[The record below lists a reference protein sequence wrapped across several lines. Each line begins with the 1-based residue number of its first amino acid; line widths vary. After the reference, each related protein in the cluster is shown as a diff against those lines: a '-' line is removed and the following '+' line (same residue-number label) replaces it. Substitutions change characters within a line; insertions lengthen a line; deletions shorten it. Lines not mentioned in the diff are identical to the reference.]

1 MSYSNAIKLCDRT
14 CLFEPGLLARHRLA
28 SRADDLGELLG
39 EEHDLMLLA
48 ERVRVY
54 EPLKRRRKRTRKRLL
69 RAISRRRASLRKRAL
84 RDGERL
90 YARKPGRFVRNM
102 RA

>member
-1 MSYSNAIKLCDRT
+1 
-14 CLFEPGLLARHRLA
+14 
-28 SRADDLGELLG
+28 
-39 EEHDLMLLA
+39 MLLA

-54 EPLKRRRKRTRKRLL
+54 EPLERPRKRTRKRLL
-69 RAISRRRASLRKRAL
+69 RAISRRRAELRGRAL

-90 YARKPGRFVRNM
+90 YAPGPRRFLRKM